1 MPTHEFDDADYIN
14 LGTFRKTGAR
24 VDTPV
29 WFAEQDGAFFVLSN
43 NQAGKV
49 KRLRNGARCQIAPC
63 TLLGTVT
70 GNWHDTEATILD
82 NEQDALTAYHTQKQ
96 KYGWQMHLL
105 DTGARIGGRIDQRAF
120 LRITKP
126 A

>member
-1 MPTHEFDDADYIN
+1 MPTNEFDEADYIN

-29 WFAEQDGAFFVLSN
+29 WFAEQDNAFFVLSN

-49 KRLRNGARCQIAPC
+49 KRLRNGQRCQIAPC
-63 TLLGTVT
+63 TLFGTVT
-70 GNWHDTEATILD
+70 GQWYDAEASILD
-82 NEQDALTAYHTQKQ
+82 DEEAIKTAYDALKQ

-105 DTGARIGGRIDQRAF
+105 DTGARIGGRIDQRTF